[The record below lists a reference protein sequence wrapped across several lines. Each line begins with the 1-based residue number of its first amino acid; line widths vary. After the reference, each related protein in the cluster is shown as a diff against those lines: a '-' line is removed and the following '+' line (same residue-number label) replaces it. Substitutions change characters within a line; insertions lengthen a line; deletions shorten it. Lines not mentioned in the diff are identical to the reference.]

1 MKDQIL
7 IQGLEI
13 SGWIGVPDAER
24 AIAQR
29 MTVNLV
35 LEPMSGLSG
44 LGDAIENTIDYFLV
58 CEEVQ
63 ALSLRGWR
71 CLIETLAEEIAGLLM
86 SRYALSS
93 VEVEVRKFGD
103 FESSGEVNYFEQRE
117 AMLVCESRSFS

>member
-35 LEPMSGLSG
+35 LEPISGLSG

-63 ALSLRGWR
+63 ALSLRGGR

-93 VEVEVRKFGD
+93 VEVEVRKYILPQTEF
-103 FESSGEVNYFEQRE
+103 VAVKIRRE
-117 AMLVCESRSFS
+117 R